1 MTPSICVF
9 GLWHLGTVT
18 AACLAAE
25 GLRVVGLD
33 REAARVAALR
43 DGKPPVSEPGLAEL
57 VVAGVE
63 HGSLRF
69 TEDPAQALGQSD
81 ILWVTFDTPVDDE
94 DRADVDW
101 VRAQLDEVRP
111 HLRPGALVL
120 VSSQVP
126 VGFTAALQRAW
137 RSSDSSLQFA
147 VSPENLRL
155 GQAIDAFRDPARV
168 VVGLGEHAERFRIA
182 RLFAPFTDRI
192 EWMSLE
198 SAEMAKHA
206 LNAFLAIS
214 AAYAN
219 EVGRLCERVGADAR
233 DVERALKSEPRIGSR
248 AYLAPG
254 PPIAGGTLL
263 RDVSFLGQLA
273 GEVGV
278 GVPLID
284 AVPTTNR
291 LHLGW
296 ARDQVKELV
305 AGVEEPVVAL
315 LGLTY
320 KPGTDTLR
328 RSAAV
333 DLARWLLEEGV
344 RPRAFDPMVASL
356 PAELQAVELTSEVDA
371 ALAGADVAVVATP
384 WPIFRELTADRFV
397 RLMRRP
403 QVVDQAGFL
412 GALSDAPDILY
423 LRVGSPRTPER
434 CAE

>member
-1 MTPSICVF
+1 MTESVCVF

-18 AACLAAE
+18 AACLAAA
-25 GLRVVGLD
+25 GFRVVGLD
-33 REAARVAALR
+33 RDAARVAALR
-43 DGKPPVSEPGLAEL
+43 DGQPPVAEPGLAEL
-57 VVAGVE
+57 VAAGLDD
-63 HGSLRF
+63 GALRF
-69 TEDPAQALGQSD
+69 TDDAHRAIEESG

-101 VRAQLDEVRP
+101 VRAQLAEVRP
-111 HLRPGALVL
+111 HLRPGTLVL

-137 RSSDSSLQFA
+137 RSGDSSLQFA

-155 GQAIDAFRDPARV
+155 GRAIEAFRDPARV
-168 VVGLGEHAERFRIA
+168 LVGLGQHADRSRIV

-233 DVERALKSEPRIGSR
+233 DVERALKSEPRIGPR

-263 RDVSFLGQLA
+263 RDVTFLGQLA

-278 GVPLID
+278 GVPLVD
-284 AVPTTNR
+284 AVPATNR

-296 ARDQVKELV
+296 TRERIEELV
-305 AGVEEPVVAL
+305 AEVEEPIVAL

-344 RPRAFDPMVASL
+344 RARAFDPVVASL
-356 PAELQAVELTSEVDA
+356 PPELEAVELTSEVDA

-384 WPIFRELTADRFV
+384 WPIFRELTADRV
-397 RLMRRP
+397 RRLMRRP

-412 GALSDAPDILY
+412 GALADAPGISY
-423 LRVGSPRTPER
+423 LRVGRPRTAGS